1 MAGKEGFGLVEESGI
16 LMPELK
22 EVHKDLREVIGKIIL
37 GEWIE

>member
-1 MAGKEGFGLVEESGI
+1 
-16 LMPELK
+16 MPKLK